1 MTVTFY
7 NRRTKKY
14 ASLLTDQSSAN
25 ITIYC
30 EKKEDDFIENLY
42 TFIYLIWVVVIEE
55 CFFSTGVFENAET
68 AVTLALN
75 RLNVAFVLLVDV
87 IISGGRIALGFS
99 VGSNRFKIL

>member
-1 MTVTFY
+1 V
-7 NRRTKKY
+7 
-14 ASLLTDQSSAN
+14 S
-25 ITIYC
+25 
-30 EKKEDDFIENLY
+30 
-42 TFIYLIWVVVIEE
+42 EE